1 MTCFLALHETKFDP
15 MNIAKLPVDHLSS
28 RHPAQST
35 SEKALNR
42 VDNEYLNMMPSFK
55 VSLTY
60 RRILLTTVR

>member
-1 MTCFLALHETKFDP
+1 

-42 VDNEYLNMMPSFK
+42 VDNEYLNIMPIFK

-60 RRILLTTVR
+60 HRILLTVVR